1 MFHSKAWRLQRWCFI
16 LKLDTSSVFSDDVS
30 CYGLTLL
37 LQEEIRDLLAKDQAR
52 RLELKER
59 PDTGVYVKVRGNAA
73 RGNAARG
80 NAARGNAARGN
91 AARGNAARG
100 NAARG
105 NAARDNAARGNA
117 ARGNAACGNTAR
129 GNTAR
134 GNVARGNA
142 ARGNAARASFV
153 CLLWGVRPV
162 HEHRNLSAV
171 LGGIGKFFE
180 LTVFIFQ

>member
-1 MFHSKAWRLQRWCFI
+1 M
-16 LKLDTSSVFSDDVS
+16 
-30 CYGLTLL
+30 TLL

-105 NAARDNAARGNA
+105 NAARGNA
-117 ARGNAACGNTAR
+117 
-129 GNTAR
+129 
-134 GNVARGNA
+134 ARGNA

-153 CLLWGVRPV
+153 CPTAASC
-162 HEHRNLSAV
+162 EA
-171 LGGIGKFFE
+171 LGQFTNIVTCPWF
-180 LTVFIFQ
+180 